1 MTAIEPLL
9 LRDRD
14 VLSKTLPE
22 TSEAVLTALVVAIVK
37 PLLSVSFSATVYVPT
52 NSLSPVFSVRS
63 NNTEA
68 PLSNVIVKLV
78 PTFSSLA
85 SVIVAVNVT
94 TSSTPTRVASP
105 TVEAVIEATTG
116 AVVSVISTV
125 TVVSTCALDALPNT
139 SFRKPSETVIV
150 STFVPVPPNPERACS
165 TVVPIFVSALRTIVS
180 VLALVLT
187 TAVLISSALNVSVG
201 TGVVPTAFQV
211 NLVQSR

>member
-125 TVVSTCALDALPNT
+125 TVVSTWLEV
-139 SFRKPSETVIV
+139 FRAVSRKNPWVTVIV